1 MAKKCEN
8 DSHKENV
15 NPKRKCLSLS
25 KKKNKD
31 RFCSI
36 SAEELEGMAKYK
48 MPKNSAV
55 SSRWAM
61 KNFHEWFKDYNR
73 KNADKL
79 CPEDLLLPTCSPE
92 LLNKWLCVYV
102 TETRNQAGDPYPPRS
117 IYALLCGILRE
128 MRVQEPNYPNFLEK
142 SNPVFSQ
149 FHITLDNLFKSL
161 RSDGVGASSSHTE
174 GISSKEEK
182 LLWSSGGLNLTTPKG
197 LLHATFY

>member
-1 MAKKCEN
+1 M
-8 DSHKENV
+8 
-15 NPKRKCLSLS
+15 
-25 KKKNKD
+25 
-31 RFCSI
+31 RF
-36 SAEELEGMAKYK
+36 
-48 MPKNSAV
+48 
-55 SSRWAM
+55 
-61 KNFHEWFKDYNR
+61 
-73 KNADKL
+73 
-79 CPEDLLLPTCSPE
+79 EDLLLPTCSPE

-128 MRVQEPNYPNFLEK
+128 MQVQEPNYPNFLEK

-197 LLHATFY
+197 LLHTTFYYVGK